1 MTHGKNMDIETIIET
16 CLAQSQPIRPKD
28 LFFKLQQ
35 RNVKISR
42 SQFYRYAKRLSD
54 AGKLKRLKG
63 IWYHLELTNSWYSL
77 KKDFDNVGAILTEIK
92 VGKHRLGDQHPITGN
107 YEQIYDKAT
116 IQGIMMLKG
125 AKTMQ
130 AAAKIY
136 VPDEYEAFLLTQ
148 ASVNEANTLTWQGIN
163 YKVKKVEEI
172 YDAYVVSYKI
182 AKLVKTFEPWA
193 KAIEM

>member
-130 AAAKIY
+130 TAVRMYI
-136 VPDEYEAFLLTQ
+136 PNEYEAFLFTQ
-148 ASVNEANTLTWQGIN
+148 ASVNEEDKLTWQGIN
-163 YKVKKVEEI
+163 YKVTKIDPI
-172 YDAYVVSYKI
+172 YDGYVLSYKI
-182 AKLVKTFEPWA
+182 AKLVETFAPWV
-193 KAIEM
+193 KAIDW